1 MAMNPARTLLY
12 ICGIILVVGALWMF
26 FFSAGLARWVPVSML
41 VAGILLVV
49 GLAIMGFADRSP
61 DDAPLTS
68 SRRNDRR
75 DDGDVTVIK
84 K

>member
-1 MAMNPARTLLY
+1 MAMNPARVLLY
-12 ICGIILVVGALWMF
+12 LCGIILVVGALWMF
-26 FFSAGLARWVPVSML
+26 FFSAGLARWIPVSML

-49 GLAIMGFADRSP
+49 GLAIMGFADR
-61 DDAPLTS
+61 APEDTYVTDG
-68 SRRNDRR
+68 SRRRYR